1 MPSNPAHPAS
11 AVLMIRPAAFS
22 NNAVTQPTN
31 RFQNARE
38 RLDAGQLA
46 RAAVR
51 EFDALVAALCVHGID
66 VYAFPGRTTSKLPD
80 EIFPN
85 NWLTTHPDGMAVI
98 YPLLAWNRR
107 QERRR
112 DILEQL
118 QLQTDGFRI
127 SRVVDLSFL
136 EANDQYLEGSG
147 SLVFDHA
154 NQLAYANLSPRTHV
168 EALKT
173 FARKADYDVIVF
185 DARDRDGQAIYH
197 TNVMMALGQS
207 FAVICLESIA
217 AADQRFRVLG
227 RLERSGREVINITQD
242 QLHSFVGNMLELRG
256 SKGNVIVLSQQAHAA
271 LTEMQIEALE
281 RHASLVPVA
290 VDTIEANGGGSVRC
304 MLAELFLPRKA
315 RMRGSDPCD

>member
-1 MPSNPAHPAS
+1 M
-11 AVLMIRPAAFS
+11 
-22 NNAVTQPTN
+22 
-31 RFQNARE
+31 
-38 RLDAGQLA
+38 
-46 RAAVR
+46 
-51 EFDALVAALCVHGID
+51 
-66 VYAFPGRTTSKLPD
+66 
-80 EIFPN
+80 
-85 NWLTTHPDGMAVI
+85 
-98 YPLLAWNRR
+98 
-107 QERRR
+107 
-112 DILEQL
+112 
-118 QLQTDGFRI
+118 

-136 EANDQYLEGSG
+136 EAKDQYLEGSG

-227 RLERSGREVINITQD
+227 RLERSGREVIDISQD

-256 SKGNVIVLSQQAHAA
+256 SKGNIIVLSQQAHAA
-271 LTEMQIEALE
+271 LTEKQIEALE
-281 RHASLVPVA
+281 QHASLVPVA

-315 RMRGSDPCD
+315 QKQESDSRD